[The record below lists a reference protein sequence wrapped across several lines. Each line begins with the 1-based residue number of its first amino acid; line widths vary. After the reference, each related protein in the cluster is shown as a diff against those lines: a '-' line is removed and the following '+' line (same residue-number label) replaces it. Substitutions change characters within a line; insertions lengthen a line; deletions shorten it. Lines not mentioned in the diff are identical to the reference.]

1 MDHVMFDMIA
11 GLSALLLFLYLIVA
25 VLLPEKF

>member
-11 GLSALLLFLYLIVA
+11 GLGALLLFLYLIVA